1 MAQMNKQISNID
13 RKVTIRSLDGKSVS
27 GYLNIL
33 GFDRLSDY
41 LLHHN
46 DEFIMIYKGGMHGE
60 KTIFIFKKNIV
71 LIEDANE
78 LETSRN
84 KKN

>member
-1 MAQMNKQISNID
+1 MTQTKTKIDNID
-13 RKVTIRSLDGKSVS
+13 RKVTIKSLDGKSIS

-46 DEFIMIYKGGMHGE
+46 DEFLMIYNGGIHGN
-60 KTIFIFKKNIV
+60 KTIFVLKKNIIF
-71 LIEDANE
+71 IEDANE
-78 LETSRN
+78 PT
-84 KKN
+84 K

>member
-1 MAQMNKQISNID
+1 MAQMNKKINNID
-13 RKVTIRSLDGKSVS
+13 RKVTIKSLDGKGIS

-46 DEFIMIYKGGMHGE
+46 DEFIMIYEGGIHGN

-71 LIEDANE
+71 LIEDATE
-78 LETSRN
+78 ST
-84 KKN
+84 K